1 MTATRTETRWWP
13 GFPRRTFQVQNR
25 RNPLRYQPIT
35 VSGLTMVSAER
46 QSLQIRKKHPQQP
59 DGWGQARSF
68 VGVLNDT
75 DLVSAGED
83 LQLHGGTGSEH
94 ASESSEQ

>member
-1 MTATRTETRWWP
+1 
-13 GFPRRTFQVQNR
+13 
-25 RNPLRYQPIT
+25 LRYQPIT
-35 VSGLTMVSAER
+35 VSGLTTASAER
-46 QSLQIRKKHPQQP
+46 QSPQFRERNP
-59 DGWGQARSF
+59 HNKPGGWGQARSF

-94 ASESSEQ
+94 ASESSEQWPNERHLLVIGEAGNPNHLRQIEI